1 MDCFL
6 SEGRDFLVHL
16 CVLRISY
23 RVQLPPLA
31 DWQNTAR
38 DTGNLYARDTAVVLR
53 ALSGW
58 PGLGDGHRASERAEA
73 CCLHFGP
80 ESGDLF

>member
-1 MDCFL
+1 MDSFL
-6 SEGRDFLVHL
+6 SEGGDFLVHL
-16 CVLRISY
+16 CVLCISY

-38 DTGNLYARDTAVVLR
+38 DTGTLYARDTTVVLR

-58 PGLGDGHRASERAEA
+58 PGRWPPGLRKGRGLLSPLWA
-73 CCLHFGP
+73 
-80 ESGDLF
+80 